1 MAIRDTSDD
10 SRPPEDGLFV
20 PTKSTNSGKVGSAP
34 FSTDGR
40 LNAAIEELQSVR
52 TSRGRGAKPWRVLT
66 YDGVL
71 RIVRYEYV
79 KKSEGDPEASGESVF
94 SYQTRYS
101 LNGRSS
107 TVNLGRSDQVSF
119 DQALKSA
126 KELREKVNEKRL
138 NLQLN
143 RPLVNKV
150 VKTKSKSAYTF
161 KSVDDALA
169 FLRIQ
174 HKKGMTYLAV
184 YWQLAILFPI
194 LGSHIDRLRWGDL
207 DLDKNL
213 LRIQYFIEGEVAN
226 TLRLPIG
233 KDISNLLRQWYSFH
247 YRSSQEYI
255 FMDLLEKS
263 RSPKRLSYL
272 GEELNREWGGYRLEL
287 RDIGLFWKRELVKV
301 SHFSESFL
309 DKVFSSSFFE
319 KMPSTEDVIFVKMVL
334 EKWWDV
340 VDRSLIYPF
349 DSPFSKQAQAI
360 DSRQDSS
367 SGVDTKARQGYGS
380 MLTKTSFGLMDF
392 VSNPRNAKY
401 KIDPILPI
409 YNRSSPNPII
419 NGTFRYFQSRVWR
432 SIEKLPIYSFDGY
445 GFTFKSD
452 LIALML
458 TSDLVDPRFCVE
470 GKPGIF
476 LTTIRAVGN
485 PDNLIDSGYE
495 IEFCDVEFVKLPMES
510 RPNSFLKRVPLKV
523 VPFVSGALLKTTIQ
537 GTKFLYRI
545 SKVGDPPPIYAN
557 VVESG

>member
-79 KKSEGDPEASGESVF
+79 KKSEGDTEASGESVF

-150 VKTKSKSAYTF
+150 VKTKSKSGYTF

-169 FLRIQ
+169 FMRIQ

-272 GEELNREWGGYRLEL
+272 WEELNREWGGYRLEL

-334 EKWWDV
+334 EKWWGV

-349 DSPFSKQAQAI
+349 DSPFSKPKQINNQ
-360 DSRQDSS
+360 QQGPT
-367 SGVDTKARQGYGS
+367 SGFDTKIGNDYVG
-380 MLTKTSFGLMDF
+380 MLANTSFGLKAY
-392 VSNPRNAKY
+392 VSEKTSNKY
-401 KIDPILPI
+401 NIEIARPI
-409 YNRSSPNPII
+409 YDISSPNPVL
-419 NGTFRYFQSRVWR
+419 NGAIKYLPSRTMR
-432 SIEKLPIYSFDGY
+432 SLDKLPVYSFDEY
-445 GFTFKSD
+445 GFTLKLELIAIILSSD
-452 LIALML
+452 LI
-458 TSDLVDPRFCVE
+458 DPRFKIE

-476 LTTIRAVGN
+476 LTTKQAVGN
-485 PDNLIDSGYE
+485 PDNLTDTGYE
-495 IEFCDVEFVKLPMES
+495 IEFCDSES
-510 RPNSFLKRVPLKV
+510 LKVPKGIQPHSLLKKAPLKTI
-523 VPFVSGALLKTTIQ
+523 PFVSGALSKATIQ
-537 GTKFLYRI
+537 GKKFLYRI
-545 SKVGDPPPIYAN
+545 SKVGDPLPIYVN
-557 VVESG
+557 VVDM

>member
-79 KKSEGDPEASGESVF
+79 KKSEGDTEASGESVF

-334 EKWWDV
+334 EKWWGV

-349 DSPFSKQAQAI
+349 DSPFSKPKQINNQ
-360 DSRQDSS
+360 QQGPT
-367 SGVDTKARQGYGS
+367 SGFDTKIGNDYVG
-380 MLTKTSFGLMDF
+380 MLANTSFGLKAY
-392 VSNPRNAKY
+392 VSEKTSNKY
-401 KIDPILPI
+401 NIEIARPI
-409 YNRSSPNPII
+409 YDISSPNPVL
-419 NGTFRYFQSRVWR
+419 NGAIKYLPSRTMR
-432 SIEKLPIYSFDGY
+432 SLDKLPVYSFDEY
-445 GFTFKSD
+445 GFTLKLELIAIILSSD
-452 LIALML
+452 LI
-458 TSDLVDPRFCVE
+458 DPRFKIE

-476 LTTIRAVGN
+476 LTTKQAVGN
-485 PDNLIDSGYE
+485 PDNLTDTGYE
-495 IEFCDVEFVKLPMES
+495 IEFCDSES
-510 RPNSFLKRVPLKV
+510 LKVPKGIQPHSLLKKAPLKTI
-523 VPFVSGALLKTTIQ
+523 PFVSGALSKATIQ
-537 GTKFLYRI
+537 GKKFLYRI
-545 SKVGDPPPIYAN
+545 SKVGDPLPIYVN
-557 VVESG
+557 VVDM